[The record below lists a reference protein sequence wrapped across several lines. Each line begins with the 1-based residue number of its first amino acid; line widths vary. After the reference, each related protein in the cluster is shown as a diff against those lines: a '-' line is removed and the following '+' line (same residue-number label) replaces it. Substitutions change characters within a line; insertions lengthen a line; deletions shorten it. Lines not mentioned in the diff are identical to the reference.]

1 MENAIQ
7 AVTGMGWMVSG
18 MVAGLSVFML
28 GVLIAM
34 PIGCCAPNANFTLP
48 IINRQC
54 TGKSISDAVMA
65 GGFLLAMVL
74 LAIGVIVGGIY
85 MLMSII

>member
-7 AVTGMGWMVSG
+7 MVTGMGWMVSG
-18 MVAGLSVFML
+18 MVAGFSVFML
-28 GVLIAM
+28 GVLISM
-34 PIGCCAPNANFTLP
+34 PIGCYAPNANFTLP

-54 TGKSISDAVMA
+54 TGKSFSDEVMCV
-65 GGFLLAMVL
+65 GFILCMAL

-85 MLMSII
+85 MLLSIL